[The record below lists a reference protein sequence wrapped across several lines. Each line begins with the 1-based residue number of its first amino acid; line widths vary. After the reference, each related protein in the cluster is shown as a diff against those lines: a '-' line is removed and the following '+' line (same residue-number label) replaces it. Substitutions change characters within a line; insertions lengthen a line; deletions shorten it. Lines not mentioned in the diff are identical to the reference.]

1 MKISI
6 IIPTWNQWQ
15 ATLACLKSVKAYSGE
30 AKSLGCELEVIVVGC
45 GANEATTKEFM
56 PLGTGLFGQNFTHL
70 RLPIN
75 TSFAAA
81 CNQGAAYATG
91 QVLFFLSCM
100 AELTEGWLT
109 PLMTRICDGNEHGI
123 HPKMGALAPLTVYK
137 EDGIAGNTG
146 RVHHCGIAFTPSLQ
160 PQNIYA
166 QFPEDHPAVH
176 AKHDVQALSG
186 IALMVTIAAFKQCGG
201 FHQGY
206 EGTNPNPA
214 DIELCCRLRDN
225 GFTLHMVTESRVL
238 FTEEMRVTKAQKD
251 QDATNANML
260 TTRCSGAFRPDM
272 HTMALHDGF
281 AVALTPWLG
290 IYITMAPEQDAALT
304 EQNLDVFDM
313 AICWETLNRE
323 PLWQGGYQIMCAML
337 EDAHMFAQS
346 TGLRLL
352 QTAFFPA
359 MPHYR
364 LLAQTAAQAGHDDL
378 AQKAHAEVERLGH
391 MLEDIDFLINKAR
404 KLAQWGH
411 QAGDA
416 VIESLYIGWLTDL
429 GLSVE

>member
-1 MKISI
+1 MKMSI
-6 IIPTWNQWQ
+6 IITTWNQWK
-15 ATLACLKSVKAYSGE
+15 ATLACLKSVKACE
-30 AKSLGCELEVIVVGC
+30 AEARLLGCELEVIVLGC

-56 PLGTGLFGQNFTHL
+56 PLGVELFGQNFVHL
-70 RLPIN
+70 RLPMGTN
-75 TSFAAA
+75 FAAA
-81 CNQGAAYATG
+81 SNQGAAYATG
-91 QVLFFLSCM
+91 KVLFFLSCM
-100 AELTEGWLT
+100 AELSQGCLAHLIEALRGQ
-109 PLMTRICDGNEHGI
+109 EEEV
-123 HPKMGALAPLTVYK
+123 KVGALAPLTVYK
-137 EDGIAGNTG
+137 EEGKEEGTG

-160 PQNIYA
+160 PQNMYA

-186 IALMVTIAAFKQCGG
+186 IALMVTVAAFKQCGG

-206 EGTNPNPA
+206 EGTNPSPA
-214 DIELCCRLRDN
+214 DIELCCRLRDHA
-225 GFTLHMVTESRVL
+225 FTLSMVTQSRVF
-238 FTEEMRVTKAQKD
+238 FTEEIRVTKDQKD
-251 QDATNANML
+251 QDATNANVL
-260 TTRCSGAFRPDM
+260 TTRCSGAFRPDL
-272 HTMALHDGF
+272 HTMALRDGF

-304 EQNLDVFDM
+304 KRNLETFDM

-337 EDAHMFAQS
+337 EDANMFAQS

-352 QTAFFPA
+352 QMAFFPA

-378 AQKAHAEVERLGH
+378 AQKAASEVERLGH
-391 MLEDIDFLINKAR
+391 MLEDIDFLINKAT

-411 QAGDA
+411 KAGDP
-416 VIESLYIGWLTDL
+416 VIESLYTGWLTDL